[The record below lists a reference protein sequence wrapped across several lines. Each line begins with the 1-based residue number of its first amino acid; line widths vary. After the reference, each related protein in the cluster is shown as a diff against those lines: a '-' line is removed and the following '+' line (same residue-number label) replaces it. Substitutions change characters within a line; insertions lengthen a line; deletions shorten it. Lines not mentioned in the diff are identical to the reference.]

1 MSITGSLA
9 RAVRPLRHVLP
20 LRWRW
25 WIKHWIRHH
34 TRQTSLLG
42 RLLTWFT
49 GAASP
54 APGRGLSLAAADADR
69 WRELLVDPPPTT
81 DLRSDPQRR
90 ICLFL
95 VDTLSYSGAPRV
107 LLNMAEALPAES
119 GWRFLALKVK
129 PLDWTDQGDT
139 TALFER
145 SGVRCL
151 QAIGGVQAPHV
162 AALVTGL
169 CCDLGIDAVLIN
181 GCTLAYEA
189 LAEIRSA
196 PPHLLILNQ
205 IHTEGPLS
213 HTPLSIQQDRH
224 IDLHIPIQS
233 RIAETLRQEGV
244 DPAKIQVI
252 HNGIDMEGG
261 FNPERFERA
270 ASAGAP
276 LLLFPARL
284 HPGKRPLEF
293 LRLIKALRVEIPGV
307 RGLIV
312 GDGEMM
318 RDVERFI
325 ARHGLGGCVE
335 RLDPVSEMG
344 PLYARADVTV
354 MTSVVEGLPL
364 TILES
369 LAMGVPVLTTDVGDV
384 RAAVR
389 DGETGFIVPVGD
401 RRALIDR
408 AREMLTDP
416 DLLRR
421 MHSAARPSVRNQFD
435 RRRMVDDYLALLSC
449 SVARE

>member
-1 MSITGSLA
+1 MDLHPDPK
-9 RAVRPLRHVLP
+9 RRH
-20 LRWRW
+20 
-25 WIKHWIRHH
+25 
-34 TRQTSLLG
+34 
-42 RLLTWFT
+42 
-49 GAASP
+49 
-54 APGRGLSLAAADADR
+54 
-69 WRELLVDPPPTT
+69 
-81 DLRSDPQRR
+81 
-90 ICLFL
+90 CLFL

-107 LLNMAEALPAES
+107 LLNMAEALPDDS
-119 GWRFLALKVK
+119 DWRFLALKVK

-145 SGVRCL
+145 SGVHCF
-151 QAIGGVQAPHV
+151 QAVDGVHAPHV
-162 AALVTGL
+162 ASLVTGL
-169 CCDLGIDAVLIN
+169 CRDLAIDAVLIN

-189 LAEIRSA
+189 LEPIRSSL
-196 PPHLLILNQ
+196 PQILILNQ

-213 HTPLSIQQDRH
+213 HTPLSIQHDRH

-233 RIAETLRQEGV
+233 RIAETLRREGV
-244 DPAKIQVI
+244 DPSKIQVI
-252 HNGIDMEGG
+252 HNGIDMERG
-261 FNPERFERA
+261 FNPERFDRTVS
-270 ASAGAP
+270 ASGP

-284 HPGKRPLEF
+284 HPGKCPLEF
-293 LRLIKALRVEIPGV
+293 LRLIEALRAHVPGV

-312 GDGEMM
+312 GDGEMI

-344 PLYARADVTV
+344 PLYARADLTV

-364 TILES
+364 VILES

-384 RAAVR
+384 RVAVR

-416 DLLRR
+416 ELLGR
-421 MHSAARPSVRNQFD
+421 MRSTARPSVRDQFD
-435 RRRMVDDYLALLSC
+435 RRRMVSDYLELLSR
-449 SVARE
+449 SVERA